1 MEGPILP
8 GTATLQPAL
17 CELVL
22 TVRRMID
29 HVSVRVQD
37 FGRLLAFYREALAP
51 IGYQVIMEY
60 PGAVGLGAGGKPD
73 LWLMQTEQPINPTH
87 VALSSPTRDRIDA
100 FHAAGLSAGGSDNG
114 PPGLRVDYHP
124 TYYAAFVRDPEGNNI
139 EVVCHAAPG
148 APKAARPAAKGKAKA
163 KKKVVAKKPAAK
175 AKKPAKKTAKKTAKK
190 GKTSK
195 KR

>member
-1 MEGPILP
+1 
-8 GTATLQPAL
+8 
-17 CELVL
+17 
-22 TVRRMID
+22 MID

-51 IGYQVIMEY
+51 IGYQVMMEY
-60 PGAVGLGAGGKPD
+60 PGAVGLGADGKPD

-87 VALSSPTRDRIDA
+87 VALHSPTRDRIDA
-100 FHAAGLSAGGSDNG
+100 FHAAALSAGGSDNG

-148 APKAARPAAKGKAKA
+148 APKAARPAAKGTPKA
-163 KKKVVAKKPAAK
+163 KKKVVAKKSAAK
-175 AKKPAKKTAKKTAKK
+175 ARKPAQKPAKKHAKKPAKKLAK
-190 GKTSK
+190 
-195 KR
+195 RR